1 MKRKGVI
8 ALALTILLVFSLISC
23 ADNQQESTSASTTAS
38 SATTT
43 TSAATTSTA
52 ASTPGEYRDGI
63 YYFFD
68 PVEIDAM
75 IGYQIAYASDAT
87 TPWFFKW
94 VEENMNI
101 TFNIESVPTDSME
114 ERTSL
119 VLSSGDLPDCFMV
132 WLKGIRTRA
141 LQAQY
146 GDIEKLLLPLNDLI
160 TPEIM
165 PTLTRKLKGQE
176 TAFNAGFAT
185 LAGNIYTFPRFL
197 TEVANGSGGNNYS
210 GLYYNKEWFAAVG
223 YDVEEDIQTVY
234 DLRDALKLIK
244 EQDPGEVGEDLV
256 PLGGG
261 LGSSVGYSYFT
272 WFLNAFGFGTD
283 THLSLTALR
292 DGDLYTGTFVF
303 IPMEEAYYAYL
314 EYMNSLY
321 EEGLMEY
328 DVFTIDDPQV
338 NAKIESG
345 YYAVHP
351 GSAPYSYA
359 SVDWTKWTS
368 SHPLKSDF
376 QDEYF
381 MSGLSVVNMCYY
393 MYMTTDAEDIEAL
406 ALAKMMD
413 YGYDEEKGY
422 LYTEGP
428 QIDVDET
435 YDLADGWYFDE
446 DGFTMK
452 YAAVEN
458 KKVDNSLI
466 YKQNTCAFGMSGA
479 RFDRRDIKVKPIELY
494 DPTVASEYFGLISN
508 KYKDY
513 TYQTFTGSGGCLFD
527 EETSLRMTD
536 LETLLLNHYNSETAK
551 FITGIRK
558 VTPEEF
564 KAFQDDLLAMGMQE
578 YMDTVSAAFHDQ
590 YR

>member
-38 SATTT
+38 S
-43 TSAATTSTA
+43 ATTSTA

-197 TEVANGSGGNNYS
+197 TEVANGSGGNN
-210 GLYYNKEWFAAVG
+210 
-223 YDVEEDIQTVY
+223 
-234 DLRDALKLIK
+234 
-244 EQDPGEVGEDLV
+244 
-256 PLGGG
+256 
-261 LGSSVGYSYFT
+261 
-272 WFLNAFGFGTD
+272 
-283 THLSLTALR
+283 
-292 DGDLYTGTFVF
+292 
-303 IPMEEAYYAYL
+303 
-314 EYMNSLY
+314 
-321 EEGLMEY
+321 
-328 DVFTIDDPQV
+328 
-338 NAKIESG
+338 
-345 YYAVHP
+345 
-351 GSAPYSYA
+351 
-359 SVDWTKWTS
+359 
-368 SHPLKSDF
+368 
-376 QDEYF
+376 
-381 MSGLSVVNMCYY
+381 
-393 MYMTTDAEDIEAL
+393 
-406 ALAKMMD
+406 
-413 YGYDEEKGY
+413 
-422 LYTEGP
+422 
-428 QIDVDET
+428 
-435 YDLADGWYFDE
+435 
-446 DGFTMK
+446 
-452 YAAVEN
+452 
-458 KKVDNSLI
+458 
-466 YKQNTCAFGMSGA
+466 
-479 RFDRRDIKVKPIELY
+479 
-494 DPTVASEYFGLISN
+494 
-508 KYKDY
+508 
-513 TYQTFTGSGGCLFD
+513 
-527 EETSLRMTD
+527 
-536 LETLLLNHYNSETAK
+536 
-551 FITGIRK
+551 
-558 VTPEEF
+558 
-564 KAFQDDLLAMGMQE
+564 
-578 YMDTVSAAFHDQ
+578 
-590 YR
+590 